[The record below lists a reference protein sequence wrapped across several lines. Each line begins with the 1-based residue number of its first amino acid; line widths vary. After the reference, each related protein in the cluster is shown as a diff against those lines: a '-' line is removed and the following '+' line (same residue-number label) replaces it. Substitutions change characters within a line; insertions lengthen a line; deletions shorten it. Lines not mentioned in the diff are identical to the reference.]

1 MKDNL
6 QDMRAIRR
14 SSSRDER
21 GRGST
26 KHALFLCLALAIFG
40 VGRQWS
46 RSQKDSTQSNS
57 PIPDAVATP
66 NEAEGTITPG
76 PGVVPPEEVVEVRE
90 AVDLEPAAPATPRK
104 VETLS
109 RGTAQPPADTP
120 RTEPTPLARQ
130 WVASLTQFD
139 FSRGPLAA
147 EQASQWK
154 GSLQQLIQ
162 QGRDAVPAIQEFIE
176 LNRDWDFG
184 AANPLGYPSLRAA
197 CLDALEQI
205 GGPEAQDLLLKTLQ
219 TTAVPSEIARV
230 SRSLERQAPGQF
242 LDEIRTAVRET
253 LAQAA
258 DGRLPGW
265 DMGPLFQVSQRY
277 GDANT
282 VADLEKC
289 ASKWNYYSALAL
301 AYLPSGAGVPAL
313 VRMAQEST
321 GTGIR
326 GAAMEALA
334 QVAVQHPLAGE
345 ALVELARSGQ
355 MSDKN
360 WIAAAGALEGIRYLI
375 RDNGLDGEVP
385 PVGSGVMSY
394 YLARSNQH
402 FYSAPA
408 WGGMSTEQIQQRIKL
423 IDQLLAVSP
432 SVVAAQALQNA
443 RVSVLAR
450 GQHASAS
457 GISQ

>member
-6 QDMRAIRR
+6 QDLRAVRR
-14 SSSRDER
+14 SSSQDER
-21 GRGST
+21 GHGST

-46 RSQKDSTQSNS
+46 RSQKDSTQNEP
-57 PIPDAVATP
+57 PISDAVATP
-66 NEAEGTITPG
+66 TQAGGAEATATGG
-76 PGVVPPEEVVEVRE
+76 APPEEVIEVRE
-90 AVDLEPAAPATPRK
+90 ATDLEPAAPATPRK

-109 RGTAQPPADTP
+109 RGAAQSDTP

-130 WVASLTQFD
+130 LVTSLTQFD

-147 EQASQWK
+147 EQAAQWK

-162 QGRDAVPAIQEFIE
+162 QGRDAVPAIQEFLE

-258 DGRLPGW
+258 AGRLPGW
-265 DMGPLFQVSQRY
+265 DMGPLFLVSQGY

-282 VADLEKC
+282 VADLEKS

-301 AYLPSGAGVPAL
+301 ANLPSGAGVPTL
-313 VRMAQEST
+313 VRLAQEST

-334 QVAVQHPLAGE
+334 QVAVQHPVAGA

-355 MSDKN
+355 MSDKS
-360 WIAAAGALEGIRYLI
+360 WIAAAAALEGIRYLI
-375 RDNGLDGEVP
+375 RDNGLDSALV
-385 PVGSGVMSY
+385 PVGAGVKSY

-432 SVVAAQALQNA
+432 SAAVAQALQNA
-443 RVSVLAR
+443 RDSVLAT